1 MITKEDI
8 LELSITKE
16 YLIGLSQFHN
26 TSCVSI
32 FIPTHR
38 SGEETLK
45 GQDSLNFKNQLKEV
59 RQKLLDKGMTINEVE
74 KFLKPMSELVSD
86 TDFWRHQQDGLAVLL
101 SDTKFE
107 KYTLPVKFTELNYLS
122 SEFYLLPLL
131 PLFNGNGLFHL
142 LSLKK
147 DEIKFYEGSKYAI
160 TEIDI
165 SDSVPARLEDR
176 VGYDFEQRQMQNRT
190 QQGGSFHGHGEVE
203 TREKDELL
211 LFFRAIDKGV
221 MSRLHG
227 FQEPPLLVCC
237 LDYFFSIYKE
247 ANTHK
252 NMFPRHISCNPADL
266 DLTLLHQKAIKSLQP
281 YFNQS
286 LQQKK
291 DLFLQA
297 LNRGRAS
304 SGIKEIV
311 PAAVRGQVDS
321 LFVKKNSDLFGIFDP
336 STGEVNIREN
346 HDEPSVSLM
355 NLAAKKVFEQ
365 NGEVYLMDIFDMPD
379 PTTDINA
386 LFRY

>member
-86 TDFWRHQQDGLAVLL
+86 TDFAWRHQQDGLAVLL

-107 KYTLPVKFTELNYLS
+107 KYTSPVKFTELNYLS

-190 QQGGSFHGHGEVE
+190 QQGGSFHGHGEVK

-237 LDYFFSIYKE
+237 LDYFFWI
-247 ANTHK
+247 
-252 NMFPRHISCNPADL
+252 L
-266 DLTLLHQKAIKSLQP
+266 
-281 YFNQS
+281 
-286 LQQKK
+286 
-291 DLFLQA
+291 
-297 LNRGRAS
+297 
-304 SGIKEIV
+304 
-311 PAAVRGQVDS
+311 
-321 LFVKKNSDLFGIFDP
+321 
-336 STGEVNIREN
+336 
-346 HDEPSVSLM
+346 
-355 NLAAKKVFEQ
+355 
-365 NGEVYLMDIFDMPD
+365 
-379 PTTDINA
+379 
-386 LFRY
+386 